1 MRTCIGCRRT
11 AGKAELVR
19 LVWQQG
25 VVIDHRQRQPGRGAY
40 LHPETVCLTQAL
52 RRRAVGR
59 ALRVSGVDA
68 DALTRR
74 WDAELLPRT
83 A

>member
-1 MRTCIGCRRT
+1 M
-11 AGKAELVR
+11 ELVR

-25 VVIDHRQRQPGRGAY
+25 VVLDHRQRLPGRGAY
-40 LHPETVCLTQAL
+40 LHPEAACLRQAL

-59 ALRVSGVDA
+59 ALRVTGVDA

-74 WDAELLPRT
+74 WDAELMPGT